1 MRLAVLYYLV
11 QTWTADRYGRAK
23 RDKPGPCREPGPPHA
38 STPRHHRVRK
48 LLAVVAFCAGRAG
61 WGQPMTA

>member
-38 STPRHHRVRK
+38 STPAITASANSWPLWRSAR
-48 LLAVVAFCAGRAG
+48 AVLGG
-61 WGQPMTA
+61 GSP